1 MSAAER
7 KLALQRRAPAYDVT
21 QPPEGTRLKLG
32 VVASRLG
39 VSITDMAHACSL
51 AGAQISRTGIAD
63 VLSNRWPVKTPPDGI
78 RSALLGLLE
87 ARGATDDELASLFWA
102 HGPGK
107 ADRPFVE
114 PAAHP
119 YPNPARSSAAAA
131 GQPEDVD
138 MLLAKQTLTPQAKR
152 HFKLFSN
159 PFDGEVTKDEHFFAG
174 DDIRWVRESAWQCV
188 QNASFVAIVGESG
201 AGKTT
206 ILADL
211 EARLLAEARGVTLIK
226 PSVLGMEETNKRGQM
241 LKSADIL
248 HAVITTL
255 QPTAVVPQTL
265 QARTVKAH
273 KLLAASAEAGNQHL
287 LVIEE
292 AHGLPDATL
301 KHLKRLHE
309 LRQGRRPLLG
319 ILLLAQPE
327 LKKRLVDGLRNG
339 ALREVA
345 QRCEVV
351 DLLPLDNDLKA
362 YVECRVV
369 AAGKRLADLMDD
381 GALEQLRARLTRK
394 TDKGAVSMCYPLAV
408 NNMVTK
414 AMNEAAAT
422 GLPTL
427 TKEVFIHL

>member
-1 MSAAER
+1 MSRAKSMRAIATDPTR
-7 KLALQRRAPAYDVT
+7 PGPGVRLQMGTLA
-21 QPPEGTRLKLG
+21 GTLG
-32 VVASRLG
+32 VTVTEMQAATGLGRGTVFRL
-39 VSITDMAHACSL
+39 
-51 AGAQISRTGIAD
+51 
-63 VLSNRWPVKTPPDGI
+63 LSNDWPASATPEE
-78 RSALLGLLE
+78 LE
-87 ARGATDDELASLFWA
+87 ALKTSLRELFALCGATPEEVATLFHA
-102 HGPGK
+102 RAAQGST
-107 ADRPFVE
+107 RPAIPPQTRTDKR
-114 PAAHP
+114 PAAP
-119 YPNPARSSAAAA
+119 TSTTEEP
-131 GQPEDVD
+131 D
-138 MLLAKQTLTPQAKR
+138 MLLAKQTLSPQAKR

-159 PFDGEVTKDEHFFAG
+159 PFDGEVTKDEQFFAG

-188 QNASFVAIVGESG
+188 QNGSFVSIVGESG

-206 ILADL
+206 VLADL
-211 EARLLAEARGVTLIK
+211 ESRLQAEARGVTLIK
-226 PSVLGMEETNKRGQM
+226 PGVLGMEENNNRGQM

-255 QPTAVVPQTL
+255 QPTATVPQTL

-273 KLLAASAEAGNQHL
+273 KLLAASAEAGNFHL

-309 LRQGRRPLLG
+309 LRLGRRPLLG

-351 DLLPLDNDLKA
+351 DLLPLDNDLRA
-362 YVECRVV
+362 YLECRAQ
-369 AAGKRLADLMDD
+369 AAGRRLAELLDD
-381 GALEQLRARLTRK
+381 AAVEQLRMRLTRK

-414 AMNEAAAT
+414 ALNTAAELGVPLAT
-422 GLPTL
+422 KDVITH
-427 TKEVFIHL
+427 I